1 MTFSTNRLIL
11 HKLSLEET
19 EFIFNLLNTPGWI
32 KFIGDR
38 NIHNIA
44 AAITYINKIT
54 GNPDIQYWTVKLK
67 DDLTPIGIITFIK
80 RAYLEHHDIGFAF
93 LPAYANKG
101 YAFEAASVVLESLL
115 NNHPTILAT
124 TIKNNTSSIKLLEKL
139 GLKFNREIQ
148 EGNDHLQVY
157 AINSHSGI

>member
-11 HKLSLEET
+11 HQLSLEET
-19 EFIFNLLNTPGWI
+19 DFIFDLLNTPGWI

-44 AAITYINKIT
+44 AAIAYINKIT
-54 GNPDIQYWTVKLK
+54 SNPDIHYWTVRLK

-93 LPAYANKG
+93 LPRYANQG
-101 YAFEAASVVLESLL
+101 YAFEAASVVLRSLL
-115 NNHPTILAT
+115 NDHATILAT
-124 TIKNNTSSIKLLEKL
+124 TFKNNTSSIKLLEKL
-139 GLKFNREIQ
+139 GLKFSREIQ
-148 EGNDHLQVY
+148 EENDHLQVY
-157 AINSHSGI
+157 AVNSHSII